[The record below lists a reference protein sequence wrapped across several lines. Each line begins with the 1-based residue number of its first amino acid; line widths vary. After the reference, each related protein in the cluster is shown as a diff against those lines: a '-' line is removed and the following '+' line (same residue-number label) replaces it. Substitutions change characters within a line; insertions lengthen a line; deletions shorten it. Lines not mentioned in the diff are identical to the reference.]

1 MCDFVLQVKFESSE
15 AHGKIYANFSS
26 SLVVACYPSSFLL
39 FLFSSV
45 SNCLF
50 SSFFSSPPPFFSV
63 ATSTSSP
70 QSPLTLCPAWQDAK
84 GGCVCWLPEVDAF
97 SVGQDREGS
106 TQRSLSTDQHDPATQ
121 TRTHTDTLV
130 VLLLLEYFYMCK
142 KTGMNLVIIV
152 EQQPRETEK

>member
-1 MCDFVLQVKFESSE
+1 M
-15 AHGKIYANFSS
+15 
-26 SLVVACYPSSFLL
+26 
-39 FLFSSV
+39 
-45 SNCLF
+45 
-50 SSFFSSPPPFFSV
+50 
-63 ATSTSSP
+63 
-70 QSPLTLCPAWQDAK
+70 
-84 GGCVCWLPEVDAF
+84 CWLPEVDAF